1 MNSKAT
7 EVFIAVLAVF
17 GTLLLIFMIPV
28 ISFGFGY
35 LTGWIL
41 QITIG
46 GTVASGLNM
55 VFNTDRFTP
64 EMIPLFCATMGLIG
78 GFFKSKELQIRKKK
92 DDQGGIQTI

>member
-1 MNSKAT
+1 MNSKAI
-7 EVFIAVLAVF
+7 EVFIAALAIL

-28 ISFGFGY
+28 ISFGLGY

-46 GTVASGLNM
+46 GTVAAGLNM

-64 EMIPLFCATMGLIG
+64 EMIPLFCATMGMIG
-78 GFFKSKELQIRKKK
+78 GFFKSKLVSINKKSE
-92 DDQGGIQTI
+92 D

>member
-1 MNSKAT
+1 MNTKAV
-7 EVFIAVLAVF
+7 EAFLAILAIL

-28 ISFGFGY
+28 ISFGLGY

-46 GTVASGLNM
+46 GTVATGLNM

-64 EMIPLFCATMGLIG
+64 EMIPLFCATMGMIG
-78 GFFKSKELQIRKKK
+78 GFFKSKLVSRNKK
-92 DDQGGIQTI
+92 DED

>member
-7 EVFIAVLAVF
+7 EVFIAVVAIL

-28 ISFGFGY
+28 ISFGLGY

-46 GTVASGLNM
+46 GTVATGLNM
-55 VFNTDRFTP
+55 VFNTNRFTP
-64 EMIPLFCATMGLIG
+64 EMIPLFCATMGMIG
-78 GFFKSKELQIRKKK
+78 GFFKSKLVTKNKNEE
-92 DDQGGIQTI
+92 